1 MYRRWA
7 RKYLMEE
14 RPRFE
19 GHETRAETETA
30 GLMAFSARDLHR
42 PQMNVRLSVDG
53 NHDLS

>member
-30 GLMAFSARDLHR
+30 GLMASTPGISTDHR
-42 PQMNVRLSVDG
+42 
-53 NHDLS
+53 

>member
-7 RKYLMEE
+7 RKYLMGE

-30 GLMAFSARDLHR
+30 GLMASVPGISTDHR
-42 PQMNVRLSVDG
+42 
-53 NHDLS
+53 